1 MKRIDAEPVLIFVA
15 SEETFEQI
23 IESIL
28 PEQRDQIIDC
38 PTYTPD
44 RTIAHGHC
52 YGQTSTMEEII
63 PPALL
68 ASLNPTKGIKLLMSQ
83 EDFLQDVRGEAL
95 NRYEQAIVKKAIED
109 TGVLRGEWPRF
120 DFVGRCIVGPEEV
133 LRSIFPKFD
142 FVHPAA

>member
-44 RTIAHGHC
+44 RTIAHRHC

-63 PPALL
+63 PPASNESGRFS
-68 ASLNPTKGIKLLMSQ
+68 ARCPGRSSKP
-83 EDFLQDVRGEAL
+83 
-95 NRYEQAIVKKAIED
+95 
-109 TGVLRGEWPRF
+109 LRT
-120 DFVGRCIVGPEEV
+120 
-133 LRSIFPKFD
+133 SYS
-142 FVHPAA
+142 

>member
-1 MKRIDAEPVLIFVA
+1 
-15 SEETFEQI
+15 
-23 IESIL
+23 
-28 PEQRDQIIDC
+28 
-38 PTYTPD
+38 
-44 RTIAHGHC
+44 
-52 YGQTSTMEEII
+52 
-63 PPALL
+63 
-68 ASLNPTKGIKLLMSQ
+68 MSQ